1 MYRTELITFCGS
13 NTNVVFDVNGL
24 DGKSCFNNYE
34 NGEYTQKKEIVTRHP
49 NILKGVLT
57 SKKGWGLWVDEWSSG
72 IVDWSFTKEEILE
85 EFKKRKIELPESMML
100 EFDKLI
106 EKKKKR
112 RYPTEEQI
120 KEMNALVGRG

>member
-1 MYRTELITFCGS
+1 M
-13 NTNVVFDVNGL
+13 FDVNGL

-34 NGEYTQKKEIVTRHP
+34 NGEYTQKKVIVTKHP
-49 NILKGVLT
+49 NILKGVIT

-72 IVDWSFTKEEILE
+72 IVEWSFTKDEILE
-85 EFKKRKIELPESMML
+85 EFKKRKIELPESMMM